1 VPASS
6 RYRDELAFR
15 DYLRAHRDA
24 AGEYASLKRDLAKK
38 FEPDRD
44 GYTAAKADFI
54 RSVVSL
60 ARTSRVR
67 AGRR

>member
-6 RYRDELAFR
+6 RYR